1 MKPLQET
8 WWVWRLTGRRR
19 THASPPKSRTVCGLQ
34 VYADRG
40 HVVIKGLDNEARD
53 VEIVLDLAELAQ
65 MVEML
70 VIARAEAESYKP
82 SWESDVVAEEF

>member
-1 MKPLQET
+1 MMHGPELSAT
-8 WWVWRLTGRRR
+8 
-19 THASPPKSRTVCGLQ
+19 PPKSRTVCWLK

-70 VIARAEAESYKP
+70 AAARHEAEGYAP
-82 SWESDVVAEEF
+82 SWERDE